1 MSCRRELM
9 SLLQVK
15 RHHQTLQKARFALCC
30 CGYRLGLCVS
40 FLWHQ
45 VPRDVKSLD
54 KFLCFRSSCL
64 DDGLSLSLTLAVAF
78 EVLPQDTAEFAAG
91 SAAPPDP
98 GEGSLC
104 TLLSWMQRV
113 SNDFEWQI
121 VLWTVCWV
129 CWLCDIPVEKVR
141 TTLELVVESLFVW
154 EKLLAI
160 NQILSDTVVR
170 SSLEVTSVL
179 AIPAP
184 MNWWVCCRWSGTT
197 RPCKR
202 LDLHFAVVDIG

>member
-1 MSCRRELM
+1 MREIAGNQSDTVRYCSQILSLSNFCVCNVLPLGIDEFAAGEAAPPDPAKGSICTLLLWISVRVVFFRFCDIKCQEMSR
-9 SLLQVK
+9 
-15 RHHQTLQKARFALCC
+15 
-30 CGYRLGLCVS
+30 
-40 FLWHQ
+40 
-45 VPRDVKSLD
+45 VKSLD

-121 VLWTVCWV
+121 VLWTVC
-129 CWLCDIPVEKVR
+129 
-141 TTLELVVESLFVW
+141 
-154 EKLLAI
+154 
-160 NQILSDTVVR
+160 
-170 SSLEVTSVL
+170 
-179 AIPAP
+179 
-184 MNWWVCCRWSGTT
+184 
-197 RPCKR
+197 
-202 LDLHFAVVDIG
+202 